1 MRRRQDKKNGA
12 VPLSEI
18 SFQQIKSKIVSLELN
33 PGEQIDETAMAE
45 TLDIGRT
52 PIRESLFRLAA
63 EGLLRVKA
71 GRGFFVR
78 DITLN
83 DIKDLFETLL
93 VLERAAVALAVR
105 RIAPS
110 GIHRL
115 ERLNERF
122 QTAWDRHG
130 YLEVT
135 LANSRF
141 HREIYA
147 ATGNEYLQSYLG
159 SLQTQSQRLAYIC
172 FTQPVVLDL
181 RTHAEESIR
190 DHRMLI
196 ECLRNNDEK
205 IAVEVTTAHIQ
216 RFRKRVADYTTPA
229 LLDQDIVD

>member
-1 MRRRQDKKNGA
+1 MKKRGEKKIGSI
-12 VPLSEI
+12 PLSEVA
-18 SFQQIKSKIVSLELN
+18 FQQIKSQIVSLELE
-33 PGEQIDETAMAE
+33 PGAQIDETAVAE

-63 EGLLRVKA
+63 EGLLRFTA

-105 RIAPS
+105 RVTPS
-110 GIHRL
+110 GIRQL

-122 QTAWDRHG
+122 QTAWDRHN

-147 ATGNEYLQSYLG
+147 AAGNAYMQSYLG
-159 SLQTQSQRLAYIC
+159 SLQTQSQRLAFIC
-172 FTQPVVLDL
+172 FTRPADVELNA
-181 RTHAEESIR
+181 HAEDSIR
-190 DHRMLI
+190 DHDMLI
-196 ECLRNNDEK
+196 DCMRKKDEAA
-205 IAVEVTTAHIQ
+205 AVALTTAHIQ
-216 RFRKRVADYTTPA
+216 RFRKHVADYTTPM
-229 LLDQDIVD
+229 LLDQELVL